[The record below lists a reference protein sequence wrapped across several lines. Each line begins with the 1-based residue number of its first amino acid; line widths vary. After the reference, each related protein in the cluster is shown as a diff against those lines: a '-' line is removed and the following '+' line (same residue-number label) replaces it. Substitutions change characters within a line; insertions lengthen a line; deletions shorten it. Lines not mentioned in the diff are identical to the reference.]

1 MSQFKLNVTSEYRKT
16 TEIVGEYGVITAVAC
31 ALEC

>member
-1 MSQFKLNVTSEYRKT
+1 MSLFWLNVTAQYCKT
-16 TEIVGEYGVITAVAC
+16 TEKVSEYGVIAAVAC

>member
-1 MSQFKLNVTSEYRKT
+1 MRQYKLNVTSEYCKT
-16 TEIVGEYGVITAVAC
+16 TEKAGEYGVIAAVAC